1 MCSSDLGEYS
11 GVVNFFGDTLTIT
24 SEKPGDEF
32 DFITGYFGEVYGN
45 DSSLRFTGLK
55 DDVVVY
61 DEAISVGTATFVEL
75 GWADIDKLTIEF
87 LSIDYSTFIFDD
99 LTFAVPA

>member
-1 MCSSDLGEYS
+1 M
-11 GVVNFFGDTLTIT
+11 
-24 SEKPGDEF
+24 
-32 DFITGYFGEVYGN
+32 
-45 DSSLRFTGLK
+45 
-55 DDVVVY
+55 Y

-87 LSIDYSTFIFDD
+87 LGIDYSTFIFDD